1 MIKRLLKLKT
11 MALISGFGITILA
24 ERWLNNQ
31 NKIMGVFLI
40 IHSPLKLKNTFNLD
54 FLTGSII

>member
-40 IHSPLKLKNTFNLD
+40 
-54 FLTGSII
+54 SIPNKFRIAVRCGK